1 MKSYNVLLTDDDNSL
16 RIILSESLLRAG
28 YEVTSLK
35 NTTEL
40 MDEVKSGRGDIVITD
55 VIMPDGD
62 GIELIPKIKK
72 IREDL
77 PIIVMSARSNLQTA
91 IRSNQKGAFE
101 YLPKPFDIN
110 DLLST
115 IKRALE
121 SELQN
126 KENSNKIDFED
137 SSSLIGSSKSMQAV
151 FKIIAKVVSN
161 DFSVLILGE
170 SGTGKE
176 VIAKTIHELSNRKNK
191 SFVALNMAAI
201 PKELIE
207 SELFG
212 HEKGAFTGATNRYEG
227 KFGQANNG
235 TLFLDEIG
243 DMPPSAQ
250 TKLLRVLQEKEYTP
264 IGGKDLIKTNARII
278 SASQNPLEK
287 LVENGVFRKDLF
299 FRLNVIPIFV
309 PPLRDRKCDIPLLV
323 NYFLKK
329 LVKEGFPEKYFSSKA
344 SDLLIE
350 YSWPGNIRELENFI
364 KRLIIINSDREISSQ
379 LVKEHLH
386 LDIQINSKKNIEN
399 NNLSVNFKNLL
410 NDYFSSYKPNLPP
423 SGLYNKVINEID
435 KPLIEI
441 CLTVTGGNQHKA
453 ALLLG
458 INRNTLRKKIKDL
471 KI

>member
-1 MKSYNVLLTDDDNSL
+1 MSEIIKGQCEATLQLKKLVSMVAKSNSTVLLRGETGCGKDVVA
-16 RIILSESLLRAG
+16 RA
-28 YEVTSLK
+28 
-35 NTTEL
+35 
-40 MDEVKSGRGDIVITD
+40 
-55 VIMPDGD
+55 
-62 GIELIPKIKK
+62 
-72 IREDL
+72 
-77 PIIVMSARSNLQTA
+77 
-91 IRSNQKGAFE
+91 
-101 YLPKPFDIN
+101 
-110 DLLST
+110 
-115 IKRALE
+115 
-121 SELQN
+121 
-126 KENSNKIDFED
+126 
-137 SSSLIGSSKSMQAV
+137 
-151 FKIIAKVVSN
+151 
-161 DFSVLILGE
+161 
-170 SGTGKE
+170 
-176 VIAKTIHELSNRKNK
+176 IHELSKRSGNLVN
-191 SFVALNMAAI
+191 VNCAAI
-201 PKELIE
+201 PAELLE

-309 PPLRDRKCDIPLLV
+309 PPLRDRKSDIPLLV
-323 NYFLKK
+323 NYFVKK

-410 NDYFSSYKPNLPP
+410 NDYFSGYKPNLPP
-423 SGLYNKVINEID
+423 SGLYNKVINDID

-441 CLTVTGGNQHKA
+441 CLSVTGGNQHKA

-458 INRNTLRKKIKDL
+458 YKIMSL
-471 KI
+471 KSSLFKHPQLLNP